1 MSYIALVAVVDR
13 LNDLAP
19 EELCFKLRHLPV
31 GLHFEV
37 AVKATTVDILHHKED
52 LFMALEDLE

>member
-13 LNDLAP
+13 LDDLAP

-37 AVKATTVDILHHKED
+37 AMQASAVNVLHHEEN
-52 LFMALEDLE
+52 LFMALKDLK